1 MVSLRNEEAQSQIL
15 SLRQRGV
22 SNSTGKHSGQYLYS
36 CGTTMAIIDLPNLP
50 CSSHRERKELHM
62 HELELQVIRDKQT
75 HLRTVQEKNAAEE
88 ENRLLRQ
95 ILDKHGIAYPSKNQQ
110 PGFVESGPSGSND
123 ESSDNFNFSQS
134 PSTSLSAI
142 TSSSMPEPASFRPDL
157 DLETLEIGDGLD
169 YYEIALSFILKL
181 VLLLDEP
188 ASQFAVISPTQNGEV
203 FITRTTLIRS

>member
-1 MVSLRNEEAQSQIL
+1 MVSLRNEEAQSPML

-36 CGTTMAIIDLPNLP
+36 CETIIPIVDLPNLP

-75 HLRTVQEKNAAEE
+75 HLQTLQEKNAAEE
-88 ENRLLRQ
+88 ENRILRQ
-95 ILDKHGIAYPSKNQQ
+95 ILDKHGIAYPFKNQQ
-110 PGFVESGPSGSND
+110 PGLVESGFSGSSH
-123 ESSDNFNFSQS
+123 ESSHQLNFSQS

-142 TSSSMPEPASFRPDL
+142 SSSSMPEPASFRPDL
-157 DLETLEIGDGLD
+157 DLETLEIRDELD
-169 YYEIALSFILKL
+169 YNEIALNFILKS

-188 ASQFAVISPTQNGEV
+188 ASQLAVISSMVNGEV
-203 FITRTTLIRS
+203 FIAGPR